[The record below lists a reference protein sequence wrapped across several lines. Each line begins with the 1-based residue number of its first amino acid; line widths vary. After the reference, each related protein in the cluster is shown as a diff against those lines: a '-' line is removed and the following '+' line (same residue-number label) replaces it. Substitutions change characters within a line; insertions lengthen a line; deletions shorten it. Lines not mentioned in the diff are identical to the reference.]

1 MKHPTQHPV
10 DRSKVISAGPMLIE
24 ACVDSVSSAIEAQRG
39 GAGRVELCANLYEGG
54 TTPSLGAI
62 QAARRH
68 LEIRLHVIIRPRGGD
83 FLYSDVE
90 LDIMRS
96 DVLRAGEAGADGVVF
111 GILRPDGTIDLEH
124 TGQLVELA
132 GPMSTTFHRAFD
144 MTADPYAALENL
156 VELGV
161 DRVLT
166 SGQRPSAM
174 EGADLLAR
182 LVKRAGDRLV
192 VMPGVG
198 IDAANIAELIQRT
211 GALEYHVLARKRVS
225 SLMAYRNPAVF
236 MGTDPDSSEYVTSLT
251 DVEGLRAICAAAA
264 ARGASGRAVPA
275 DAADASHLE
284 RRRQGRRRK

>member
-1 MKHPTQHPV
+1 MKHPSQPPV
-10 DRSKVISAGPMLIE
+10 DRPTTRKARPVLIE

-39 GAGRVELCANLYEGG
+39 GAARVELCANLYEGG
-54 TTPSLGAI
+54 TTPSMGAI
-62 QAARRH
+62 QAARQH

-83 FLYSDVE
+83 FFYSDVE
-90 LDIMRS
+90 LDIMRG

-111 GILRPDGTIDLEH
+111 GILRSDGTIDMEQ
-124 TGQLVELA
+124 TGKLVELA

-144 MTADPYAALENL
+144 MTADPYAALETL
-156 VELGV
+156 VALGI

-182 LVKRAGDRLV
+182 LVGQAGGRLV

-198 IDAANIAELIQRT
+198 IDAANIAGLIRRT
-211 GALEYHVLARKRVS
+211 GAPEYHVLAQKCIP
-225 SLMAYRNPAVF
+225 SLMAFRNPTVF
-236 MGTDPDSSEYVTSLT
+236 MGPDPDSSEYETHLA
-251 DVEGLRAICAAAA
+251 DAEGIRAICAAAA
-264 ARGASGRAVPA
+264 PGPAGRAVPA

-284 RRRQGRRRK
+284 RGRQGRRRK